1 MQIHHRYSAGLAGA
15 IGLAVAASSFAQGS
29 AVPPPQSTNQA
40 PALAALVQQ
49 GKLPALAQRLPK
61 NPLVIRPSERLGVY
75 GGTWRAALR
84 GTADQSYLRRLV
96 SYDSLVRWDA
106 LAQNLVP
113 NLAESWVATPDAR
126 STTFKLREGL
136 RWSDGAAF
144 TADDIVAWHK
154 AKAAKLTGG
163 SRLDVGTC
171 VPSAEGP
178 LSVKFTCAKPFGLLL
193 ENIAGPGGDEMVSFP
208 QHYMRQFHAETAEA
222 AKLAALVAEAKAG
235 KWEGLYERRGDPYL
249 TPGKP
254 TLAPWVVLQPY
265 TGTQVVFER
274 NPYYWKVD
282 SAGNQ
287 LPYLDRV
294 SFEVAQDN
302 EVLLL
307 KGLNGEFDFHAR
319 HFNTLANKAVVNQNK
334 ERGRYDVV
342 EMDTTDANV
351 MAISL
356 NLAHQDLARRALFGN
371 KDLRIGLS
379 HAINRAEIIDL
390 VFLGAGL
397 PWQAAPRGASPYFH
411 AQLARQYIEFSTA
424 RANEHLDKAGLKKD
438 AQGRRLGPDGQ
449 PLAIRVTV
457 RSDRPEMQQALQL
470 VQKHWS
476 AVGVRLDL
484 DVVER
489 SLFRQRYR
497 ANLHDAA
504 ADDIEGGGADFMTLA
519 DGYVPMDNTSY
530 FGTAWFNWLDNRR
543 ADPKAAV
550 EPPAAVKRAFEAYQ
564 QAGQTADRAARGK
577 LIKEILDIAADQFYA
592 IGIAAPSDYYGIV
605 SRSMR
610 NVPRKQLDSYALG
623 FPGPYAPEQFFIQR

>member
-1 MQIHHRYSAGLAGA
+1 MSARAIFAIAAATLAA
-15 IGLAVAASSFAQGS
+15 AVHAQS
-29 AVPPPQSTNQA
+29 KEA
-40 PALAALVQQ
+40 PALAAQAQQ
-49 GKLPALAQRLPK
+49 GTLPPLAQRLPRE
-61 NPLVIRPSERLGVY
+61 PLVVKPLERPGTY
-75 GGTWRAALR
+75 GGTWRSALR

-106 LAQNLVP
+106 QAQNFVP
-113 NLAESWVATPDAR
+113 NLARSWTVAPDAR
-126 STTFKLREGL
+126 SYTFQLREGV
-136 RWSDGAAF
+136 RWSDGTPF
-144 TADDIVAWHK
+144 TSADILYWQK

-163 SRLDVGTC
+163 SRLDTGSC
-171 VPSAEGP
+171 VPAAEGP
-178 LSVKFTCAKPFGLLL
+178 GTVRFTCARPFGLLL
-193 ENIAGPGGDEMVSFP
+193 ENIAGPGGDELVSYP
-208 QHYMRQFHAETAEA
+208 QHWMRQFHAESADA
-222 AKLAALVAEAKAG
+222 GKLAAAVAEAKAG
-235 KWEGLYERRGDPYL
+235 KWETLFERRGDPYL

-254 TLAPWVVLQPY
+254 TLAPWVVVQPY
-265 TGTQVVFER
+265 SGTQVVFER
-274 NPYYWKVD
+274 NAFYWKVD

-294 SFEVAQDN
+294 SFQVAQDN

-319 HFNTLANKAVVNQNK
+319 HFNTLANKAVVMQNR

-342 EMDTTDANV
+342 EMDTTDANF
-351 MAISL
+351 MGIHL
-356 NLAHQDLARRALFGN
+356 NLGHQNEQRRALFQN

-379 HAINRAEIIDL
+379 HAIHRAEIIDL
-390 VFLGAGL
+390 VLLGAGT
-397 PWQAAPRGASPYFH
+397 PWQAAPRGGSPHFH
-411 AQLARQYIEFSTA
+411 ATLARQYTEFSTA
-424 RANEHLDKAGLKKD
+424 KAGEHLDKAGLKKD

-470 VQKHWS
+470 VQKHWA

-519 DGYVPMDNTSY
+519 DGYAPIDNTSY
-530 FGTAWFNWLDNRR
+530 FGTAWFNWMDNRR
-543 ADPKAAV
+543 GDPKAAL

-564 QAGQTADRAARGK
+564 QAGQTADRAARAK
-577 LIKEILDIAADQFYA
+577 LIKEILDIAADQFYV

-605 SRSMR
+605 ARHMR

-623 FPGPYAPEQFFIQR
+623 FPGPYAPEQFFLQR

>member
-1 MQIHHRYSAGLAGA
+1 MRAHRAPAPLVLALACTWIVPAAAQPA
-15 IGLAVAASSFAQGS
+15 IKE
-29 AVPPPQSTNQA
+29 P

-49 GKLPALAQRLPK
+49 GKLPPAAQRLPK
-61 NPLVIRPSERLGVY
+61 APLAVKPVERVGVH

-106 LAQNLVP
+106 QAQSFVP
-113 NLAESWVATPDAR
+113 NLAESWTVTPDAR
-126 STTFKLREGL
+126 SYTFRLREGV
-136 RWSDGAAF
+136 RWSDGAPFSA
-144 TADDIVAWHK
+144 ADIVYWHF
-154 AKAAKLTGG
+154 AKTAKLTGG
-163 SRLDVGTC
+163 SRLDSGTC
-171 VPSAEGP
+171 VPAAEGA
-178 LSVKFTCAKPFGLLL
+178 LVVKFTCAKPFGLLL
-193 ENIAGPGGDEMVSFP
+193 DNIAGPGGDEMVSYP
-208 QHYMRQFHAETAEA
+208 QHYMRQFHVETADA
-222 AKLAALVAEAKAG
+222 AKLQALVAETKAG
-235 KWEGLYERRGDPYL
+235 KWETLFERRGDPYL
-249 TPGKP
+249 TAGKP
-254 TLAPWVVLQPY
+254 TLAPWLVAQPY

-282 SAGNQ
+282 TAGNQ

-334 ERGRYDVV
+334 ERGRYDIV
-342 EMDTTDANV
+342 EMETTDANV
-351 MAISL
+351 MAIHL
-356 NLAHQDLARRALFGN
+356 NLGHQDAQRRALFNN

-379 HAINRAEIIDL
+379 HAINRPEIIDL
-390 VFLGAGL
+390 VFLGAGV
-397 PWQAAPRGASPYFH
+397 PWQAAPRGNSPYFH
-411 AQLARQYIEFSTA
+411 ATLSRQYTEFNVA
-424 RANEHLDKAGLKKD
+424 KANDHLDKAGLKKD

-470 VQKHWS
+470 VAKHW
-476 AVGVRLDL
+476 ATVGVRLDL

-504 ADDIEGGGADFMTLA
+504 ADDIEGGGPDFMALS
-519 DGYVPMDNTSY
+519 DGYLPMDNTSY

-543 ADPKAAV
+543 SDPKAAL
-550 EPPAAVKRAFEAYQ
+550 EPPPAVKRAYEAYL
-564 QAGQTADRAARGK
+564 QAGQTVDRAARAK

-610 NVPRKQLDSYALG
+610 NVPRKQIDSYALA